1 MIALRLPISVTIALR
16 TPRFCC
22 VPGPNSQP
30 YLYPYLYLYLAVS
43 VFLRVYF
50 FISMATSLAAL
61 RALIEERF
69 PDALP
74 LSHSQRTV
82 RPAAT
87 GIPELDR
94 ALPHGG
100 FPLGRLSVCE
110 PHGGATSILRAA
122 CQTTLDAGD
131 RAAWIDG
138 SLTTSGA
145 FWQEGPLLV
154 RPRGEKQSIAA
165 ADLLLRCGG
174 FRLVVLAGADLKDAD
189 TVRLV
194 RAAHEGGGAFVAL
207 TTKANMAA
215 LRLVT
220 QIDAASWS
228 WERDPFGD
236 PAEPRAVSL
245 RAEVRSLGW
254 NKRAQFTLP
263 VQSHELRHALDARLV
278 DRRGRGAA
286 ARKPR
291 SVRK

>member
-1 MIALRLPISVTIALR
+1 
-16 TPRFCC
+16 
-22 VPGPNSQP
+22 
-30 YLYPYLYLYLAVS
+30 
-43 VFLRVYF
+43 
-50 FISMATSLAAL
+50 MATSLTAL

-122 CQTTLDAGD
+122 CQATLDAGD

-138 SLTTSGA
+138 ALTMSGA
-145 FWQEGPLLV
+145 FWKEGPLLV

-174 FRLVVLAGADLKDAD
+174 FRLVVLACGNTADLKDAD

-220 QIDAASWS
+220 QIDPSSWS

-278 DRRGRGAA
+278 DRRGQGAA
-286 ARKPR
+286 VRKPR